1 MLKENGYQQ
10 SIITKTF
17 KGIANKHSIFPS
29 QQQIQATDI
38 QVEETRKSMK
48 LPYVQGTS
56 ERLSRI
62 LRSQKIRSNFYT
74 ESTLHNLLCKH
85 KDRVA
90 THDRNNIVYVIDSDN
105 CKAVCFIE

>member
-1 MLKENGYQQ
+1 
-10 SIITKTF
+10 
-17 KGIANKHSIFPS
+17 
-29 QQQIQATDI
+29 
-38 QVEETRKSMK
+38 MK

-90 THDRNNIVYVIDSDN
+90 TYDRNNIVYVIDSYN